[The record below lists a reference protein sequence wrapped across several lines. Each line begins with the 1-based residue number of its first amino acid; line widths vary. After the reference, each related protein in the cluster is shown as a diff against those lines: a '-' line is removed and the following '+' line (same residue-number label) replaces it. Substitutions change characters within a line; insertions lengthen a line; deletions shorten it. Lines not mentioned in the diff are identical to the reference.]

1 MLEKVDLKKKLSK
14 EDYKKQIVTLKQEL
28 TDLDGPIKEAGMP
41 VIILFEGWGGAGKG
55 NMIQKLILNF
65 DPRWFK
71 VENIQPPTQ
80 AELREP
86 SMWRYWQNIPAAGQ
100 LSIMDRSW
108 YQEVSTRRI
117 EDHIDELTNVRHM
130 NEINSFERGLTE
142 NGYLIIKFFIHITQ
156 KEQKERMQ
164 KLAGHK
170 STAWRVSDLDWKRNK
185 NYDRWYDAF
194 EQMLEYTNTADAP
207 WNVISGMDEHACTVD
222 VFRVVRDTIKT
233 ALKLHSDKKEAAGT
247 ASSVIL
253 PGQYRFIQMPLL
265 KDVDLNKSLSEA
277 DYRVRLK
284 KEQDRLAHLHNRL
297 YLEKIPVIIAYEGW
311 DAGGKGGNIKRVSEA
326 LDPRGYQVMPIA
338 APTKEEK
345 DRHYLWRFWTRLP
358 KDGHVAIFDRT
369 WYGRVMVERIEGFC
383 SVSDWQRAYGEIN
396 DFERQLYDWGAIVL
410 KFWIH
415 IDSDEQLKRF
425 TERQNTPE
433 KQWKITDEDWR
444 NRDKW
449 PQYEEAVNDML
460 KYTSTDF
467 APWHIIEGNDKYYAR
482 IRTLEIIN
490 DTVEQRLAENKKR
503 HR

>member
-1 MLEKVDLKKKLSK
+1 
-14 EDYKKQIVTLKQEL
+14 
-28 TDLDGPIKEAGMP
+28 
-41 VIILFEGWGGAGKG
+41 
-55 NMIQKLILNF
+55 
-65 DPRWFK
+65 
-71 VENIQPPTQ
+71 
-80 AELREP
+80 
-86 SMWRYWQNIPAAGQ
+86 
-100 LSIMDRSW
+100 
-108 YQEVSTRRI
+108 
-117 EDHIDELTNVRHM
+117 
-130 NEINSFERGLTE
+130 
-142 NGYLIIKFFIHITQ
+142 
-156 KEQKERMQ
+156 MQ

-369 WYGRVMVERIEGFC
+369 WYGRVMVERIEGLLF
-383 SVSDWQRAYGEIN
+383 SFG
-396 DFERQLYDWGAIVL
+396 
-410 KFWIH
+410 
-415 IDSDEQLKRF
+415 
-425 TERQNTPE
+425 
-433 KQWKITDEDWR
+433 
-444 NRDKW
+444 
-449 PQYEEAVNDML
+449 
-460 KYTSTDF
+460 
-467 APWHIIEGNDKYYAR
+467 
-482 IRTLEIIN
+482 
-490 DTVEQRLAENKKR
+490 LAESVRGNK
-503 HR
+503 